1 MTSSGKQ
8 PCLLRQHHGRP
19 GWVPLRKALW
29 ASPNITSADGT
40 IRNRLAFLLDLAA
53 QDPSLMP
60 FQARSETCIP
70 CPPSTLELH
79 FLGAFPTALRV
90 WACHK
95 RIAIILYQNY
105 SPAESVKS
113 GQAPHFVLGNFMPPP
128 PASHTRPI
136 TDSPSPRLS
145 QQRPS
150 PIIKGAP
157 GKIKA
162 PHGTHTNSASR
173 PRYAIAEPRAQPY
186 NLRVETNYTTISHHR
201 RSPRRNSQ
209 QPSSVQTC
217 SFAHVSAR

>member
-1 MTSSGKQ
+1 M
-8 PCLLRQHHGRP
+8 
-19 GWVPLRKALW
+19 PL
-29 ASPNITSADGT
+29 SAK
-40 IRNRLAFLLDLAA
+40 
-53 QDPSLMP
+53 
-60 FQARSETCIP
+60 SETCIP

-95 RIAIILYQNY
+95 RIAIILHQNY
-105 SPAESVKS
+105 SPAESAKS

-136 TDSPSPRLS
+136 TTAPPPGFRDSAHPPSSRELLA
-145 QQRPS
+145 
-150 PIIKGAP
+150 KT
-157 GKIKA
+157 KA
-162 PHGTHTNSASR
+162 PHGTHTNSAFR

-201 RSPRRNSQ
+201 RSPRQNSQ